1 MYVAFKVLEQH
12 LDPTSAAANPGSA
25 AARSS
30 AVLGS
35 ASPFARGSASG
46 SVAVS
51 AAASLQP
58 PSINGPLPE
67 FNLPRSLSADL
78 PNNLKFFRSTLP
90 QPSDEVLAY
99 PSSRKTPRRECILK
113 VISDCC

>member
-1 MYVAFKVLEQH
+1 MYVAFKELEQH

-25 AARSS
+25 AARTS

-51 AAASLQP
+51 AAASFQP

-90 QPSDEVLAY
+90 QPNDEVQAY
-99 PSSRKTPRRECILK
+99 PTSRKSPRRESVLK
-113 VISDCC
+113 VNMDYC